1 MTRDELLKAYNDI
14 FVIKHPFVKHK
25 LTSLR
30 DKNTSTREF
39 RMLVEELGTLI
50 GYEATRDLETVDV
63 EIET

>member
-1 MTRDELLKAYNDI
+1 MTRDELLSTYQDI
-14 FVIKHPFVKHK
+14 FVIEHPFVKHK

-50 GYEATRDLETVDV
+50 GYEATRD
-63 EIET
+63 